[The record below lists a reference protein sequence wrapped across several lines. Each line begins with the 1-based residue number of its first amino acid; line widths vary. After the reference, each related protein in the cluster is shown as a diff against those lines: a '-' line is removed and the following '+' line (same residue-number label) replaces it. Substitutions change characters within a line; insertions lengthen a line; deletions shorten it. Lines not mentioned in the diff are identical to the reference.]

1 VNEREFLV
9 LRFDAPLMSFG
20 GVRVDEHGVTDVFPG
35 LSMLTGLLANALGY
49 RHGDFDRL
57 QRLQERL
64 RFGSRRDRPGRPLVD
79 YQTVDLGQEF
89 LHRTWTTRSVVAER
103 GGSQEAKRGTHIR
116 FRHHWADAVYT
127 LVVTLDPADE
137 APRLDDLA
145 AALERPQRPLFLG
158 RKPCLP
164 AARLLAGRIS
174 APGVREALALTP
186 LAERA
191 EADDGAF
198 LATWPRADGS
208 QESRGGGRLLPVTD
222 GRDWS
227 NQVHVGRRLV
237 WQGRIEVE
245 AVGKET
251 PT

>member
-1 VNEREFLV
+1 MNEREYLV

-79 YQTVDLGQEF
+79 YQTVELGQEF
-89 LHRTWTTRSVVAER
+89 LQGTWTTHGSPASRRRRS
-103 GGSQEAKRGTHIR
+103 THIR

-164 AARLLAGRIS
+164 AGRLLAGRLS
-174 APGVREALALTP
+174 APGVREALALAP

-208 QESRGGGRLLPVTD
+208 QEPRGGGRLLPVTD
-222 GRDWS
+222 GRDWP

-245 AVGKET
+245 AVAGKET